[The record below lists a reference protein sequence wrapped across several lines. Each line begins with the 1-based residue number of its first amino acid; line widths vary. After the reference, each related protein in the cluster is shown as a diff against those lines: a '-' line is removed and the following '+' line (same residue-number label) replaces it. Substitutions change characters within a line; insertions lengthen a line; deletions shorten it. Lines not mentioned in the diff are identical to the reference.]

1 MGHRMSTQK
10 PLTIEVVS
18 DVVCPWCFVGLRRL
32 ERAIALFREEQPDFQ
47 YVVRWRPFFLNP
59 DTPPE
64 GEPYLPFLVQKFGG
78 RERVEEIWRRIREV
92 GASLGIDYQFEKIQV
107 RANTLMAHRLIHWA
121 QQQGDASGVVE
132 GLFKAQFER
141 GENVSDRM
149 VLANVASACG
159 YDQAEV
165 VRYLDSEED
174 VSLIQQMEHES
185 RTWGV
190 NSVPTFVFDRKS
202 GIQGAEDPRVLADGI
217 KQALA
222 SSGD

>member
-1 MGHRMSTQK
+1 MSSLK

-32 ERAIALFREEQPDFQ
+32 ERAISLVREEQPDFQ
-47 YVVRWRPFFLNP
+47 YVLRWRPFFLNP

-64 GEPYLPFLVQKFGG
+64 GEPYLPFLIQKFGG
-78 RERVEEIWRRIREV
+78 RERVEEIWQHIQVV

-141 GENVSDRM
+141 GDNVSDRL
-149 VLANVASACG
+149 VLANVAAACR
-159 YDQAEV
+159 YDHAEV
-165 VRYLDSEED
+165 LRYLDSDED
-174 VSLIQQMEHES
+174 VSLIQNMEHES

-217 KQALA
+217 KQAHA